1 VVTRRLTFVRPEYAS
16 GVVTCPRCG
25 SDNPDESRFCGACGA
40 RLDAAPG
47 ASREE
52 RKVVTVLFADLV
64 DFTSRSEGMD
74 PEDVRAMLTPY
85 YARLRSELE
94 HFGGTVEKF
103 IGDAVVALFGAP
115 VAHEDDPERAVR
127 AGLAIREAI
136 RELNEENGDLDL
148 HVRIGV
154 NTGEALVTLGAR
166 PSQGE
171 GMAAGDVVNTA
182 ARLQTAAPV
191 DGVLVGE
198 ATHRATANLFEF
210 EEAEPVRA
218 KGKAD
223 PVQAWLAIEARSRFG
238 VDVTRTARTEL
249 VGRDREVALL
259 ADALARTRAERSP
272 QLVTLV
278 GEPGIGKSRLVYELL
293 KVADADPE
301 LIIWRQGRCLPYGEG
316 VSFWALGE
324 MVKAQA
330 GILETDR
337 DQAAE
342 AKLRSS
348 VADLIDD
355 PDEAAWIEGH
365 LRPLVGL
372 GAAELREDRQADAF
386 AAWRRF
392 LEGLAETGPSVLVFE
407 DLHWA
412 DEGLLDFI
420 DHLIDWATGVPLLV
434 LCTARPDLLSRRSG
448 WGGGKTNAV
457 TVSLS
462 PLSDESTA
470 RLIGQLLE
478 RSVLPAEVQK
488 VLLGRS
494 GGNPLYAE
502 EFARMAAER
511 ELRGD
516 LNALPVPDTIQGLIA
531 ARLDSLSAEEK
542 ALLQDGAVVGK
553 VFWLGALTAI
563 GRVDAAEATARLHA
577 LERRQLVR
585 RDRKSSVSGETEYA
599 FWHGLVRDV
608 AYQQIPRA
616 LRADK
621 HRRAAEWIS
630 ELAPDRA
637 EDRSEM
643 LAHHYLSALE
653 FARASG
659 QDTSTIEEPARLAFR
674 AAGERAEALNAFRGA
689 ASFFRAAVDLWPE
702 GDPDRGTILLRYARS
717 QWLSTAAPDD
727 VLTEARDALLAAGNR
742 PAAAEAEI
750 MLGDQIWQEGRRDE
764 AFAHFDR
771 ARELVED
778 HPPTPSTAWV
788 LAHISRFLMLAARY
802 RETITLGRQALAMA
816 EDLGLRDLKSH
827 ALNNIG
833 VSRAS
838 LGDRDGLADLEAS
851 IAIAED
857 ANAPWDTS
865 RGYLNLASVVF
876 LMADLLRARELHLRG
891 LDVAQRYGLADGV
904 RWLGAEKAFDLY
916 HEGRWGEA
924 LRMADEFIDGV
935 TADRSHYMET
945 QCRFVRASI
954 LLPRGETERALGDSA
969 YAVDIARQA
978 KDPQAVYPMFGEHAR
993 LLRAAGRA
1001 AEADALI
1008 GELLS
1013 IVDREGPELVW
1024 SACAVAVAHAASPER
1039 IPDVLSMGERAV
1051 RTPWVDASTAVL
1063 RGDLVSAA
1071 DILASIDA
1079 RAEEAFARLRAGQRL
1094 VAEGRA
1100 NEAEAQLTR
1109 ALEFYR
1115 GVEGTAF
1122 AREAESLLRS
1132 TA

>member
-1 VVTRRLTFVRPEYAS
+1 MAA
-16 GVVTCPRCG
+16 CPRCQNE
-25 SDNPDESRFCGACGA
+25 NPQGARFCSACGA
-40 RLDAAPG
+40 RLDTPAGG
-47 ASREE
+47 AREE

-64 DFTSRSEGMD
+64 DFTSRSERMD

-85 YARLRSELE
+85 YARLRTELE

-136 RELNEENGDLDL
+136 REMNEENSELDL

-154 NTGEALVTLGAR
+154 NTGEALVSLAAR
-166 PSQGE
+166 TSEGE

-182 ARLQTAAPV
+182 ARLQSAAPV
-191 DGVLVGE
+191 DGVMVGE
-198 ATHRATANLFEF
+198 ATHRATANLFDF
-210 EEAEPVRA
+210 EDAEPVQA
-218 KGKAD
+218 KGKAR
-223 PVQAWLAIEARSRFG
+223 PIQAWLAIEARSRFG

-249 VGRDREVALL
+249 VGRERELALL

-278 GEPGIGKSRLVYELL
+278 GEPGIGKSRLVFELL
-293 KVADADPE
+293 KVVDADAE

-342 AKLRSS
+342 AKLRST
-348 VADLIDD
+348 VADLIED

-392 LEGLAETGPSVLVFE
+392 LEGMGESNPSVLVFE

-434 LCTARPDLLSRRSG
+434 LCTARPELLSRRPG
-448 WGGGKTNAV
+448 WGGGKANAV

-478 RSVLPAEVQK
+478 RSVLPAEVQT

-516 LNALPVPDTIQGLIA
+516 LDTLPVPDTIQGLIA
-531 ARLDSLSAEEK
+531 ARLDSLSADDK

-563 GRVDAAEATARLHA
+563 GGLDATEAAARLHA

-585 RDRKSSVSGETEYA
+585 RDRKSSVAGETEYA

-630 ELAPDRA
+630 RLAPDRA

-659 QDTSTIEEPARLAFR
+659 QDIAGMEEPARLALRTAGDR
-674 AAGERAEALNAFRGA
+674 AFALNAFRAA
-689 ASFFRAAVDLWPE
+689 ASFFHAAADLWPE
-702 GDPDRGTILLRYARS
+702 TDPERGLVLLRYGRS
-717 QWLSTAAPDD
+717 LWLSAVAGED
-727 VLTEARDALLAAGNR
+727 VLTRARVALLASGYKD
-742 PAAAEAEI
+742 AAAEAEI
-750 MLGDQIWQEGRRDE
+750 MLGDAIWQQGRRDE
-764 AFAHFDR
+764 AFHHFSR
-771 ARELVED
+771 ARSLVED
-778 HPPTPSTAWV
+778 RPPTPSTAWV
-788 LAHISRFLMLAARY
+788 LAHVSRFMMLAAQHDEAIR
-802 RETITLGRQALAMA
+802 LGRQALAMA
-816 EDLGLRDLKSH
+816 EDLELPDLRAH

-833 VSRAS
+833 TTRTAS
-838 LGDRDGLADLEAS
+838 GDRGGIADLEAS
-851 IAIAED
+851 ISIAED
-857 ANAPWDTS
+857 ANSPYDIS
-865 RGYLNLASVVF
+865 RGYLNLASVTF
-876 LMADLLRARELHLRG
+876 MLGDLRRAGHLHAKG
-891 LDVAQRYGLADGV
+891 LQVAERYGLGEGI
-904 RWLGAEKAFDLY
+904 RWLRAERAFDLY
-916 HEGRWGEA
+916 YEGRWEEA
-924 LRMADEFIDGV
+924 LREAQDFIEV
-935 TADRSHYMET
+935 TAAEQPHYMEQ
-945 QCRFVRASI
+945 QCRLVRAAI
-954 LLPRGETERALGDSA
+954 LMARGESERATTDSA
-969 YAVDIARQA
+969 WAVEASRRA
-978 KDPQAVYPMFGEHAR
+978 KDPQAVYPAFGEHAR
-993 LLRAAGRA
+993 MLHLAGRA
-1001 AEADALI
+1001 AEAEAVI
-1008 GELLS
+1008 AELLA
-1013 IVDREGPELVW
+1013 IVAAEGRDLTW
-1024 SACAVAVAHAASPER
+1024 SAWFLPVAHAAVPER
-1039 IPDVLSMGERAV
+1039 VPELLSLADKAVPTPWIDAGRAV
-1051 RTPWVDASTAVL
+1051 LQR
-1063 RGDLVSAA
+1063 DLASAA
-1071 DILASIDA
+1071 DTLGSMGA
-1079 RAEEAFARLRAGQRL
+1079 RPEEAFARLRAGQRM
-1094 VAEGRA
+1094 VAEGRT

-1109 ALEFYR
+1109 ALDFYR
-1115 GVEGTAF
+1115 AVEGTAF

>member
-1 VVTRRLTFVRPEYAS
+1 VAA
-16 GVVTCPRCG
+16 CPRCG
-25 SDNPDESRFCGACGA
+25 NDNPEGARFCGACGA
-40 RLDAAPG
+40 RLDAPVG
-47 ASREE
+47 GVREE

-64 DFTSRSEGMD
+64 DFTSRSERMD

-85 YARLRSELE
+85 YTRLRSELE

-136 RELNEENGDLDL
+136 RELNEENAELDL

-166 PSQGE
+166 PSEGE

-182 ARLQTAAPV
+182 ARLQSAAPV

-210 EEAEPVRA
+210 EDAEPVRA
-218 KGKAD
+218 KGKTD
-223 PVQAWLAIEARSRFG
+223 PVRAWLAIEARSRFG
-238 VDVTRTARTEL
+238 VDVARTARTPL
-249 VGRDREVALL
+249 VGREREVALL

-278 GEPGIGKSRLVYELL
+278 GEPGIGKSRLVFELFR
-293 KVADADPE
+293 VVDADPE

-324 MVKAQA
+324 MVKAHA

-337 DQAAE
+337 DQEAE
-342 AKLRSS
+342 AKLRRT
-348 VADLIDD
+348 VADLIEDA
-355 PDEAAWIEGH
+355 DEAAWIEGH

-372 GAAELREDRQADAF
+372 ESAELREDRQADAF

-392 LEGLAETGPSVLVFE
+392 LEGLGETNPSVLVFE

-462 PLSDESTA
+462 PLSEESTA

-478 RSVLPAEVQK
+478 RSLLPAEVQT
-488 VLLGRS
+488 VLLARS

-511 ELRGD
+511 EVRGD
-516 LNALPVPDTIQGLIA
+516 LDTLPVPDTIQGLIA

-563 GRVDAAEATARLHA
+563 GGIDGSAAAQRLHA

-585 RDRKSSVSGETEYA
+585 RDRKSSVAGETEYA

-630 ELAPDRA
+630 GLAPDRA

-659 QDTSTIEEPARLAFR
+659 QDASAIEEPARLALR
-674 AAGERAEALNAFRGA
+674 TAGERAEALNAFRGA
-689 ASFFRAAVDLWPE
+689 ASFFRAAADLWPE
-702 GDPDRGTILLRYARS
+702 GDPDRGMVLLRYGRS
-717 QWLSTAAPDD
+717 LWLSAVADED
-727 VLTEARDALLAAGNR
+727 VLTRARDALLAAGHED
-742 PAAAEAEI
+742 AAAEAEI
-750 MLGDQIWQEGRRDE
+750 MLGDSIWQQGRRDD
-764 AFAHFDR
+764 AFEHFGR
-771 ARELVED
+771 ARSLVED
-778 HPPTPSTAWV
+778 RPPTPSTAWV
-788 LAHISRFLMLAARY
+788 LAHVSRFMMLAARHDDAI
-802 RETITLGRQALAMA
+802 RLGRQALAMA
-816 EDLGLRDLKSH
+816 EDLDLPDLRSH

-833 VSRAS
+833 TTRTAS
-838 LGDRDGLADLEAS
+838 GDRGGIGDLEAS
-851 IAIAED
+851 IALAEE
-857 ANAPWDTS
+857 ANSPWDVS
-865 RGYLNLASVVF
+865 RGYLNLASVSF
-876 LMADLLRARELHLRG
+876 LLGELRRASELHLKG
-891 LDVAQRYGLADGV
+891 LQVAERYGLAEGI
-904 RWLGAEKAFDLY
+904 RWLQAERAFDRY
-916 HEGRWGEA
+916 HEGRWDEA
-924 LRMADEFIDGV
+924 LGAAEDFIEAA
-935 TADRSHYMET
+935 TAGQPHYMEQ
-945 QCRFVRASI
+945 QCRMVRAAI
-954 LLPRGETERALGDSA
+954 LMARGETEQAMADSA
-969 YAVDIARQA
+969 WAVEASRQA
-978 KDPQAVYPMFGEHAR
+978 KDPQAVYPAFGEHAR
-993 LLRAAGRA
+993 MLHLGGRA
-1001 AEADALI
+1001 AEGEAVITELLAIVSAEGRDLTWSAWFLPVAHAAGPNRT

-1013 IVDREGPELVW
+1013 LAD
-1024 SACAVAVAHAASPER
+1024 
-1039 IPDVLSMGERAV
+1039 RAV
-1051 RTPWVDASTAVL
+1051 PTAWIDAGRAVL
-1063 RGDLVSAA
+1063 EGDLVSAA
-1071 DILASIDA
+1071 DILTSIDA
-1079 RAEEAFARLRAGQRL
+1079 KAEEAFARLRAGQRL

-1100 NEAEAQLTR
+1100 DEAEFQLTR

-1115 GVEGTAF
+1115 AVDGTAF

>member
-1 VVTRRLTFVRPEYAS
+1 VAA
-16 GVVTCPRCG
+16 CPRCG
-25 SDNPDESRFCGACGA
+25 SANPDESRFCGACGA
-40 RLDAAPG
+40 RLDAIPDAT
-47 ASREE
+47 REE
-52 RKVVTVLFADLV
+52 RKVLTVLFADLV
-64 DFTSRSEGMD
+64 DFTSRSERMD

-136 RELNEENGDLDL
+136 REMNEENAELDL

-166 PSQGE
+166 PSEGE

-182 ARLQTAAPV
+182 ARLQSAAPV
-191 DGVLVGE
+191 DCVLVGE

-210 EEAEPVRA
+210 EDAEPVRA
-218 KGKAD
+218 KGKAE
-223 PVQAWLAIEARSRFG
+223 PVPAWLAIEARSRFG
-238 VDVTRTARTEL
+238 VDVSRTARTAL
-249 VGRDREVALL
+249 VGREREVALL
-259 ADALARTRAERSP
+259 GDALARTRAERSP

-278 GEPGIGKSRLVYELL
+278 GEPGIGKSRLVFELFQ
-293 KVADADPE
+293 VVDADPE

-324 MVKAQA
+324 MVKAHA

-337 DQAAE
+337 DHEAE
-342 AKLRSS
+342 EKLRRT
-348 VADLIDD
+348 VADLIEDT
-355 PDEAAWIEGH
+355 DEATWIEGH

-372 GAAELREDRQADAF
+372 EAAELREDRQADAF

-392 LEGLAETGPSVLVFE
+392 LEGLGETNPSVLVFE

-412 DEGLLDFI
+412 DDGLLDFI

-434 LCTARPDLLSRRSG
+434 LCTARPDLLSRRSR

-462 PLSDESTA
+462 PLSEESTA

-478 RSVLPAEVQK
+478 RSVLPAEVQT
-488 VLLGRS
+488 LLLARS

-502 EFARMAAER
+502 EFARLASER

-516 LNALPVPDTIQGLIA
+516 LDLPVPDTIQGLIA
-531 ARLDSLSAEEK
+531 ARLDALSAEEK
-542 ALLQDGAVVGK
+542 TLLQDGAVVGK
-553 VFWLGALTAI
+553 VFWVGALTAI
-563 GRVDAAEATARLHA
+563 GGAEGSAAASLLHA

-585 RDRKSSVSGETEYA
+585 RDRKSSVAGETEYA

-616 LRADK
+616 QRAEK
-621 HRRAAEWIS
+621 HRRAAGWIS
-630 ELAPDRA
+630 GLAPDRA

-643 LAHHYLSALE
+643 LAHHYLAALE
-653 FARASG
+653 FARTSG
-659 QDTSTIEEPARLAFR
+659 QDTSPIEEPARVALRTAGDRAF
-674 AAGERAEALNAFRGA
+674 ALNAFKGA
-689 ASFFRAAVDLWPE
+689 ASFFRAAVDLWPAD
-702 GDPDRGTILLRYARS
+702 DPERGSVLLRYARS
-717 QWLSTAAPDD
+717 QWLSGRADEEA
-727 VLTEARDALLAAGNR
+727 LTDARESLLAAGE
-742 PAAAEAEI
+742 PAAAAEAEI
-750 MLGDQIWQEGRRDE
+750 MLGDQIWHEGRRDE
-764 AFAHFDR
+764 AFVHFDR
-771 ARELVED
+771 ARELVEG
-778 HPPTPSTAWV
+778 HPSTPSTTWV
-788 LAHISRFLMLAARY
+788 LAHVSRFLMLAARY
-802 RETITLGRQALAMA
+802 DQSITLGRQALSMA
-816 EDLGLRDLKSH
+816 DDLGLRDLKAH

-838 LGDRDGLADLEAS
+838 LGDRHGLADLEAS
-851 IAIAED
+851 IAIAEE

-865 RGYLNLASVVF
+865 RGYLNLASIAF
-876 LMADLLRARELHLRG
+876 LMADVRRARDLHRRG
-891 LDVAQRYGLADGV
+891 LDVAERYGLADGV
-904 RWLGAEKAFDLY
+904 GWLRAEQAFDLY

-924 LRMADEFIDGV
+924 LRMADDFIEQV
-935 TADRSHYMET
+935 TADRPHYMET

-954 LLPRGETERALGDSA
+954 LLPRGETERALADSA
-969 YAVDIARQA
+969 YAVDISRQA

-993 LLRAAGRA
+993 LLRAAGRQ
-1001 AEADALI
+1001 AEADSLI

-1013 IVDREGPELVW
+1013 IADSEGPGLAW
-1024 SACAVAVAHAASPER
+1024 SSCVLPVAHAARPER
-1039 IPDVLSMGERAV
+1039 IPEVLSMSERAV
-1051 RTPWVDASTAVL
+1051 RTVWVDAGSAVMKD
-1063 RGDLVSAA
+1063 DLVAAA

-1100 NEAEAQLTR
+1100 DEAEAQLTR

-1115 GVEGTAF
+1115 AVEGTAF
-1122 AREAESLLRS
+1122 ARQAELLLRS